1 MAKVKIRKKI
11 SEKKAE
17 HPKQWDSY
25 AEKMMKRE
33 IRNYWGGIFFG
44 IVVAVLGLVWF
55 ALEAGWIR
63 SVPIGPLLMILFGIL
78 VVIGFFS
85 TRNYLW

>member
-11 SEKKAE
+11 E
-17 HPKQWDSY
+17 HPKQWNSY

-44 IVVAVLGLVWF
+44 LVVAILGLVWF
-55 ALEAGWIR
+55 ALEAGLIAR
-63 SVPIGPLLMILFGIL
+63 VPIGPLLMILFGVLI
-78 VVIGFFS
+78 VIGFFS